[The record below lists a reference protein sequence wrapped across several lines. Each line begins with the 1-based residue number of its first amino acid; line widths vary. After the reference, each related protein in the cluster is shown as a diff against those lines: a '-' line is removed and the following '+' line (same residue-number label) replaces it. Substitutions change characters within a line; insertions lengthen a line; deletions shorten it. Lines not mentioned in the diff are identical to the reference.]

1 MDSPG
6 PSGQK
11 ITTRLST
18 ESFRNHWLFGKLND
32 HLHRSLLPTD
42 FDVLKVYFYQKY
54 FLLRLK
60 NSRQLK
66 DDEKDL
72 IFETLTHEIIEI
84 WQKSSIPTL
93 DKNYVKKKVKKLT
106 VKAENL
112 AHNKISR
119 KKRF

>member
-32 HLHRSLLPTD
+32 HLHQSLLPTD